1 MTDVMAETMALEAPV
16 YNRVGEQVGTVEL
29 DGYIFGIEPN
39 LAVMHQALRRQRANA
54 HLGTHQTKTRGQVR
68 GGGRKPWRQKGT
80 GRARQGSRRAPHWRG
95 GGVVFGPHPR
105 SYRQAMPK
113 KMRQLAIRCV
123 LSAKAGENEFMVLD
137 ELKIDEPKTKEMV
150 KILAAL
156 KVNTSALIAT
166 SEPEA
171 NVVKS
176 ARNLTEIDTIPA
188 NLLNVNDIL
197 SHKMLLMTEN
207 AVHKVEQLWGGEAS

>member
-1 MTDVMAETMALEAPV
+1 
-16 YNRVGEQVGTVEL
+16 
-29 DGYIFGIEPN
+29 
-39 LAVMHQALRRQRANA
+39 
-54 HLGTHQTKTRGQVR
+54 
-68 GGGRKPWRQKGT
+68 
-80 GRARQGSRRAPHWRG
+80 
-95 GGVVFGPHPR
+95 
-105 SYRQAMPK
+105 MPK

-123 LSAKAGENEFMVLD
+123 LSAKAGENELMVLD
-137 ELKIDEPKTKEMV
+137 ELKLDEPKTKEMV

-166 SEPEA
+166 SKPEA

-176 ARNLTEIDTIPA
+176 ARNLPKIDTIPA

-207 AVHKVEQLWGGEAS
+207 AVHKVEQLWGGEVS